1 MKRILT
7 VTLALALATFVF
19 SSCSKDK
26 KEKESNTLE
35 GTTWVSSFTGPDF
48 PGEAALIFATSGN
61 GFELLVRNLKVDQIV
76 TLKGEYTFNT
86 PKISFDVYEIIK
98 SKAPVPT
105 PEIKFS
111 FLGSVVGETLEVDLS
126 NVVGATLTFDKK

>member
-7 VTLALALATFVF
+7 VTLALVLATFVF

-86 PKISFDVYEIIK
+86 PKISFDVYEINK
-98 SKAPVPT
+98 PKGPVSP
-105 PEIKFS
+105 KFS

-126 NVVGATLTFDKK
+126 NVVGATLTFNKK